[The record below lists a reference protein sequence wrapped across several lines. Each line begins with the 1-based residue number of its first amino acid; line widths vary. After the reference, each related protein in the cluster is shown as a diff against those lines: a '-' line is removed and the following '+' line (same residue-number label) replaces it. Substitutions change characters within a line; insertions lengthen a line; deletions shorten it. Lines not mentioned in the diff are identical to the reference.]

1 LSQRELRMRARKYV
15 IAGVGFAVTVAGQV
29 AAGLGEAK
37 NDDSDPLAAD
47 VVPEENLKDL
57 RGGMDMNGLVGYFAI
72 DRVVQ
77 VDGEVVAKMQI
88 VVTNLDRL
96 ASGGMPTITV
106 SGPVAELVQ
115 VMSGGTGG
123 ANLAAATK
131 EAAAA
136 AAAQAAEPRTAAASA
151 AGAAPVSPDE
161 ITVARTGASAG
172 TGSPSVTGASSPSST
187 TSSQGAASLQANV
200 QVGPQASSGPPAPG
214 SAATQ
219 QSTVANATAG
229 ITRII
234 PIGSTGQFVVISNL
248 PNAASL
254 ATVVQNEVRGTTIQ
268 TQTTITASLNSLTAL
283 NGLSLASAIQQQVA
297 LSLHH

>member
-1 LSQRELRMRARKYV
+1 MSQRELRMRARKYV

-72 DRVVQ
+72 DRVVE

-96 ASGGMPTITV
+96 ASGGMPTISV

-115 VMSGGTGG
+115 VMSGGAGG

-131 EAAAA
+131 EAATA

-161 ITVARTGASAG
+161 ITVAHTGASASA
-172 TGSPSVTGASSPSST
+172 GSPSVTGASSPAST

-200 QVGPQASSGPPAPG
+200 HVGPQASSGTPG
-214 SAATQ
+214 SAAMQ
-219 QSTVANATAG
+219 QSTGANATAG

-297 LSLHH
+297 LSVHH

>member
-1 LSQRELRMRARKYV
+1 MRARKYV

-96 ASGGMPTITV
+96 ASGGMPTISV

-115 VMSGGTGG
+115 VMSGGAGG

-131 EAAAA
+131 EAATA

-151 AGAAPVSPDE
+151 ASAAPVSPDE
-161 ITVARTGASAG
+161 ITVAHTGASASA
-172 TGSPSVTGASSPSST
+172 GSPSVTGASSPAST

-200 QVGPQASSGPPAPG
+200 QVGPQASSGTPG
-214 SAATQ
+214 SAAMQ
-219 QSTVANATAG
+219 QSTGANATAG

-297 LSLHH
+297 LSVHH

>member
-1 LSQRELRMRARKYV
+1 MRARKYV

-96 ASGGMPTITV
+96 ASGGMPTISV

-115 VMSGGTGG
+115 VMSGGAGG

-161 ITVARTGASAG
+161 ITVARTGAFASA
-172 TGSPSVTGASSPSST
+172 GSPSVSGASSPAST
-187 TSSQGAASLQANV
+187 TSSQGASSLQANV
-200 QVGPQASSGPPAPG
+200 QVGPQASSGPPG

-219 QSTVANATAG
+219 QSTSANATAG
-229 ITRII
+229 ITRIV
-234 PIGSTGQFVVISNL
+234 PLGSTGQFVVISNL

-297 LSLHH
+297 LSVHH

>member
-96 ASGGMPTITV
+96 ASGGMPTISV

-115 VMSGGTGG
+115 VMSGGAGG

-131 EAAAA
+131 EAATA

-161 ITVARTGASAG
+161 ITVAHTGASASA
-172 TGSPSVTGASSPSST
+172 GSPSVTGASSPAST

-200 QVGPQASSGPPAPG
+200 QVGPQASSGTPG
-214 SAATQ
+214 SAAMQ
-219 QSTVANATAG
+219 QSTGANATAG

-297 LSLHH
+297 LSVHH

>member
-1 LSQRELRMRARKYV
+1 MSQRELRMRARKYV

-96 ASGGMPTITV
+96 ASGGMPTISV

-115 VMSGGTGG
+115 VMSGGAGG

-131 EAAAA
+131 EAATA

-151 AGAAPVSPDE
+151 ASAAPVSPDE
-161 ITVARTGASAG
+161 ITVAHTGASASA
-172 TGSPSVTGASSPSST
+172 GSPSVTGASSPAST

-200 QVGPQASSGPPAPG
+200 HVGPQASSGTPG
-214 SAATQ
+214 SAAMQ
-219 QSTVANATAG
+219 QSTGANATAG

-297 LSLHH
+297 LSVHH

>member
-1 LSQRELRMRARKYV
+1 MRARKYV

-37 NDDSDPLAAD
+37 SDDSDPLAAD

-72 DRVVQ
+72 DRVVE

-96 ASGGMPTITV
+96 ASGGMPTISV

-115 VMSGGTGG
+115 VMSGGTAG

-136 AAAQAAEPRTAAASA
+136 AAAPAAEPRTAAASVPA
-151 AGAAPVSPDE
+151 VPASPDE
-161 ITVARTGASAG
+161 ISVVHTGASGSA
-172 TGSPSVTGASSPSST
+172 GSPTVAGASSPAST
-187 TSSQGAASLQANV
+187 TSSQAAPSLQANV
-200 QVGPQASSGPPAPG
+200 QVGPQASAGPPG

-219 QSTVANATAG
+219 QSQAANATAG
-229 ITRII
+229 ITRIV

-297 LSLHH
+297 SSLHH

>member
-1 LSQRELRMRARKYV
+1 MSQRELRMRARKYV

-96 ASGGMPTITV
+96 ASGGMPTISV

-115 VMSGGTGG
+115 VMSGGAGG

-131 EAAAA
+131 EAATA
-136 AAAQAAEPRTAAASA
+136 AAAQAAEPRTAAASP

-161 ITVARTGASAG
+161 ITVAHTGASASA
-172 TGSPSVTGASSPSST
+172 GSPSVTGASSPAST

-200 QVGPQASSGPPAPG
+200 QVGPQASSGTPG
-214 SAATQ
+214 SAAMQ
-219 QSTVANATAG
+219 QSTGANATAG
-229 ITRII
+229 ITRIV
-234 PIGSTGQFVVISNL
+234 PLGSTGQFVVISNL

-297 LSLHH
+297 LSVHH

>member
-1 LSQRELRMRARKYV
+1 MRARKYV

-96 ASGGMPTITV
+96 ASGGMPTISV

-115 VMSGGTGG
+115 VMSGGAGG

-136 AAAQAAEPRTAAASA
+136 AAAQAAAPRTAAASA

-161 ITVARTGASAG
+161 ITVAHTGASASA
-172 TGSPSVTGASSPSST
+172 GSPSVSGASSPSST
-187 TSSQGAASLQANV
+187 TSSQGVASLQANV

-219 QSTVANATAG
+219 QSTSANATAG
-229 ITRII
+229 ITRIV
-234 PIGSTGQFVVISNL
+234 PLGSTGQFVVISNL

-297 LSLHH
+297 LSVHH

>member
-1 LSQRELRMRARKYV
+1 MRARKYV

-96 ASGGMPTITV
+96 ASGGMPTISV

-115 VMSGGTGG
+115 VMSGGAGG

-136 AAAQAAEPRTAAASA
+136 SAAQAAEPRTAAASA

-219 QSTVANATAG
+219 QSTGANATAG
-229 ITRII
+229 ITRIV

>member
-1 LSQRELRMRARKYV
+1 M

-96 ASGGMPTITV
+96 ASGGMPTISV

-115 VMSGGTGG
+115 VMSGGAGG

-131 EAAAA
+131 EAATA
-136 AAAQAAEPRTAAASA
+136 AAAQAAEPRTAAASP

-161 ITVARTGASAG
+161 ITVAHTGASASA
-172 TGSPSVTGASSPSST
+172 GSPSVTGASSPAST

-200 QVGPQASSGPPAPG
+200 QVGPQASSGTPG
-214 SAATQ
+214 SAAMQ
-219 QSTVANATAG
+219 QSTGANATAG

-297 LSLHH
+297 LSVHH

>member
-96 ASGGMPTITV
+96 ASGGMPTISV

-115 VMSGGTGG
+115 VMSGGAGG

-131 EAAAA
+131 EAATA

-151 AGAAPVSPDE
+151 ASAAPVSPDE
-161 ITVARTGASAG
+161 ITVAHTGASASA
-172 TGSPSVTGASSPSST
+172 GSPSVTGASSPAST

-200 QVGPQASSGPPAPG
+200 QVGPQASSGTPG
-214 SAATQ
+214 SAAMQ
-219 QSTVANATAG
+219 QSTGANATAG

-297 LSLHH
+297 LSVHH

>member
-1 LSQRELRMRARKYV
+1 MRARKYV

-96 ASGGMPTITV
+96 ASGGMPTISV

-115 VMSGGTGG
+115 VMSGGAGG

-131 EAAAA
+131 EAATA

-161 ITVARTGASAG
+161 ITVAHTGASASA
-172 TGSPSVTGASSPSST
+172 GSPSVTGASSPAST

-200 QVGPQASSGPPAPG
+200 QVGPQASSGTPG
-214 SAATQ
+214 SAAMQ
-219 QSTVANATAG
+219 QSTGANATAG

-268 TQTTITASLNSLTAL
+268 THTTITASLNSLTAL

-297 LSLHH
+297 LSVHH

>member
-72 DRVVQ
+72 DRVVE

-136 AAAQAAEPRTAAASA
+136 AAAQAAEPRTAAA
-151 AGAAPVSPDE
+151 GAAPVSPDE
-161 ITVARTGASAG
+161 ITVAHTGASASA
-172 TGSPSVTGASSPSST
+172 GSPSVTGASSPAST

-219 QSTVANATAG
+219 QSTGANATAG
-229 ITRII
+229 ITRIV

-297 LSLHH
+297 LSVHH

>member
-1 LSQRELRMRARKYV
+1 MRARKYV

-96 ASGGMPTITV
+96 ASGGMPTISV

-115 VMSGGTGG
+115 VMSGGAGG

-131 EAAAA
+131 EAATA

-161 ITVARTGASAG
+161 ITVAHTGASASA
-172 TGSPSVTGASSPSST
+172 GSPSVTGASSPAST

-200 QVGPQASSGPPAPG
+200 QVGPQASSGTPG
-214 SAATQ
+214 SAAMQ
-219 QSTVANATAG
+219 QSTGANATAG

-297 LSLHH
+297 LSVHH

>member
-1 LSQRELRMRARKYV
+1 MRARKYV

-96 ASGGMPTITV
+96 ASGGMPTISV

-115 VMSGGTGG
+115 VMSGGAGG

-131 EAAAA
+131 EAATA

-161 ITVARTGASAG
+161 ITVAHTGASASA
-172 TGSPSVTGASSPSST
+172 GSPSVTGASSPAST

-200 QVGPQASSGPPAPG
+200 HVGPQASSGTPG
-214 SAATQ
+214 SAAMQ
-219 QSTVANATAG
+219 QSTGANATAG

-297 LSLHH
+297 LSVHH

>member
-96 ASGGMPTITV
+96 ASGGMPTISV

-115 VMSGGTGG
+115 VMSGGAGG

-131 EAAAA
+131 EAATA
-136 AAAQAAEPRTAAASA
+136 AAAQAAEPRTAAASP

-161 ITVARTGASAG
+161 ITVAHTGASASA
-172 TGSPSVTGASSPSST
+172 GSPSVTGASSPAST

-200 QVGPQASSGPPAPG
+200 QVGPQASSGTPG
-214 SAATQ
+214 SAAMQ
-219 QSTVANATAG
+219 QSTGANATAG

-297 LSLHH
+297 LSVHH

>member
-1 LSQRELRMRARKYV
+1 MSQRELRMRARKYV

-96 ASGGMPTITV
+96 ASGGMPTISV

-115 VMSGGTGG
+115 VMSGGAGG

-131 EAAAA
+131 EAATA

-161 ITVARTGASAG
+161 ITVAHTGASASA
-172 TGSPSVTGASSPSST
+172 GSPSVTGASSPAST

-200 QVGPQASSGPPAPG
+200 QVGPQASSGTPG
-214 SAATQ
+214 SAAMQ
-219 QSTVANATAG
+219 QSTGANATAG

-297 LSLHH
+297 LSVHH

>member
-1 LSQRELRMRARKYV
+1 MSQRELRMRARKYV

-96 ASGGMPTITV
+96 ASGGMPTISV

-115 VMSGGTGG
+115 VMSGGAGG

-131 EAAAA
+131 EAATA
-136 AAAQAAEPRTAAASA
+136 AAAQAAEPRTAAASP

-161 ITVARTGASAG
+161 ITVAHTGASASA
-172 TGSPSVTGASSPSST
+172 GSPSVTGASSPAST

-200 QVGPQASSGPPAPG
+200 QVGPQASSGTPG
-214 SAATQ
+214 SAAMQ
-219 QSTVANATAG
+219 QSTGANATAG

-297 LSLHH
+297 LSVHH